1 MWVGLYRLC
10 PVAGHTPIFHAQVHF
25 RSATQS
31 CLTLCSPMD
40 CSTPGFPVLPG
51 NSTTSTTRAYSN
63 SCQLSRWCH
72 PTISSSVIPCHTLL
86 SPSPPAFNLSQ
97 HQDLFKWV
105 NSSHQ
110 VAKVLAKV
118 FTFQWIFRTDVL
130 YDWLVWSPWSPRD
143 SQEPSPTLRFK
154 RINSS
159 VLFIVQL

>member
-1 MWVGLYRLC
+1 MTELRFEPRHLCSKTRVLAGKLY
-10 PVAGHTPIFHAQVHF
+10 FS
-25 RSATQS
+25 SATQS
-31 CLTLCSPMD
+31 CQTLCDPMD
-40 CSTPGFPVLPG
+40 CNTPRFPVHHQLPELAQTHVHRV
-51 NSTTSTTRAYSN
+51 SDAIQSP
-63 SCQLSRWCH
+63 H
-72 PTISSSVIPCHTLL
+72 PLL

-118 FTFQWIFRTDVL
+118 FTFQWIFRTNVL